1 MQARLVWLPSG
12 EEVKFRVVWP
22 DLFLYWLG
30 KLGTDNSFFCSQV
43 SEAHAI
49 RQSLQSNIDAIQG
62 ITAALPPLISQW
74 PSDLFDQKQLNQLH
88 RDWVLAGQ
96 RWPKLPLLLQ
106 QLKLERAWRGINEDI
121 HRLES
126 CFSWQYQNYDLHPW
140 QTANKFGAKF
150 LDHATSHIMLGF
162 DNLGRSTWEKFSNYD
177 SDAFEVDTNNFD
189 MLSGKLQISLARPM
203 MWTSPEN
210 YSNWCALHDI
220 PEVGRNMRI
229 GNFDDD
235 VKTLTKLR
243 YLFTNNESS
252 NKISFA
258 L

>member
-1 MQARLVWLPSG
+1 
-12 EEVKFRVVWP
+12 
-22 DLFLYWLG
+22 
-30 KLGTDNSFFCSQV
+30 
-43 SEAHAI
+43 
-49 RQSLQSNIDAIQG
+49 
-62 ITAALPPLISQW
+62 
-74 PSDLFDQKQLNQLH
+74 
-88 RDWVLAGQ
+88 
-96 RWPKLPLLLQ
+96 
-106 QLKLERAWRGINEDI
+106 
-121 HRLES
+121 
-126 CFSWQYQNYDLHPW
+126 
-140 QTANKFGAKF
+140 
-150 LDHATSHIMLGF
+150 MLGF

-189 MLSGKLQISLARPM
+189 MLSGKLEISLARPM

-210 YSNWCALHDI
+210 YSNWCALHNI
-220 PEVGRNMRI
+220 SEVGRNMRI